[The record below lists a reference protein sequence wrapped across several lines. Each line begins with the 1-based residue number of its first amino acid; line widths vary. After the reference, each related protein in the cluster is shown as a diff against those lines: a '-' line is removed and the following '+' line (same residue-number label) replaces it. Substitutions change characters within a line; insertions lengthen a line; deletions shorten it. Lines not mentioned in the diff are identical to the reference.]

1 MSTEILGRA
10 ASGAEAR
17 TLRIELIKTL
27 YTQQPT
33 VLIASILNAA
43 IVTFVVWD
51 VVPRPWPAL
60 WLALICA
67 VALAQV
73 ALWRYRR
80 QPEFEDSAS
89 LLVAAALAHGIVW
102 GAAGVMF
109 FTPGIVIYQVFLA
122 FVIGGMCAGAAAALS
137 TYMPAFYAF
146 LVPSIAPLIV
156 RLLIE
161 GETVPFAMGLL
172 LTLFCGA
179 MLVLARNL
187 NGAIT
192 GSIKL
197 RLEKE
202 ALAAALAGRQVKLE
216 REVVENAARLGAVV
230 NDAPVV
236 LWAIDKE
243 GTVTLSEGK
252 GLEAL
257 GQRSAD
263 RVGRSIFDIYRD
275 NPQVVRNVRRV
286 LAGEQFTDVLDL
298 GGVVFTD
305 SYYPLR
311 DANGE
316 IEGAMGVGIDVTAQ
330 WAAEESAQQHLQRL
344 ATILEAAG
352 DGILSI
358 NERGIIGDANPAAG
372 RMYGTSAE
380 QLRGTPVTE
389 LLPPEDREDVARMF
403 AEYAKT
409 GNAKVAGRGPQE
421 RLGQKRDGSTF
432 PVEIVVERVSLGA
445 EPGFVAIARD
455 VTERHRAAQEFRE
468 SEARFRTLFEQAP
481 VMMHSLD
488 RQGRL
493 LDVNGVWLETMGYTR
508 EEVVG
513 RPATEFQTPES
524 RAHAESVTFPQFLES
539 GQIIDAAHVFVA
551 KDGET
556 VDVLLS
562 AFSERDA
569 EGEVVRSIAV
579 LINVTERKHAE
590 EVLRQSEERY
600 RRLVEI
606 SPHGI
611 RETDLNGTFTFSNPA
626 HHKILGCAQGEVPG
640 MTLWDFVESE
650 SEKAESKRQVAYLVK
665 EQPPPTRYVARIK
678 SKDGRDVDIEAD
690 WNYKRDETGRLEG
703 FVAVVTDV
711 TERTRNEHEREETQF
726 LLRAMTEGATDGI
739 WIKDLQGRY
748 RMFNAAGA
756 RLLGIDS
763 TDIIGKDDTEVFP
776 AELARSIMADDREIL
791 ESGTPRT
798 IEEVH
803 VVAGVA
809 RTLRTTK
816 GPCRDDEGR
825 FVGVIGVVQDITE
838 RLEAGKELEESEER
852 YRSLVELSPDAIV
865 VHRGG
870 RFVFANSAAATLFG
884 ADQASDLVGRS
895 NLDLVHPDF
904 RDLARKRTEQA
915 ISGRVPDLEMKRIR
929 LDGAEFWCEARGGKI
944 TFQGEPAV
952 LGILRDISERMRA
965 EEALKESEERY
976 RQLVE
981 LSRDAVFVDTGGEF
995 VFANTAAV
1003 GLFGAAHAEDLLGKR
1018 TLDFVHP
1025 DSRDLARTRSARYER
1040 GEEPAFTVLRYRRV
1054 DGSEFY
1060 GEVAGKAFSYGGAPS
1075 LQVVVRDVSEHS
1087 EVWMRGV
1094 MENVADGLVTIDGS
1108 GRIESFNPAAEAT
1121 FGYRA
1126 EEMISRN
1133 VRELMTA
1140 ADKDRHDG
1148 YLQRYRETGKGAIIG
1163 VGTREVAA
1171 RRKDGSVFAMEL
1183 AVAEMTVR
1191 GQRRFIGSMRDI
1203 TERKRTEAA
1212 LTVAKEE
1219 AEVANRVKSEFLAN
1233 TSHELRTPL
1242 NAIIGFA
1249 DMMSGGYVGALN
1261 ARQAE
1266 YVSDIRASG
1275 GALLELIN
1283 DILDLSPL
1291 SARTVPFTWR
1301 SKTTV
1306 SASPKRTRPW

>member
-372 RMYGTSAE
+372 PCTA
-380 QLRGTPVTE
+380 
-389 LLPPEDREDVARMF
+389 PPPNSFVGPRSPNCCRPRTAKMLHGCSPSTRRRATRRWQEEAHRNGWVRSGMDRPFRWKSSSNVCRWARS
-403 AEYAKT
+403 
-409 GNAKVAGRGPQE
+409 PD
-421 RLGQKRDGSTF
+421 LS
-432 PVEIVVERVSLGA
+432 P
-445 EPGFVAIARD
+445 
-455 VTERHRAAQEFRE
+455 
-468 SEARFRTLFEQAP
+468 
-481 VMMHSLD
+481 
-488 RQGRL
+488 
-493 LDVNGVWLETMGYTR
+493 
-508 EEVVG
+508 
-513 RPATEFQTPES
+513 S
-524 RAHAESVTFPQFLES
+524 RAM
-539 GQIIDAAHVFVA
+539 
-551 KDGET
+551 
-556 VDVLLS
+556 
-562 AFSERDA
+562 
-569 EGEVVRSIAV
+569 
-579 LINVTERKHAE
+579 
-590 EVLRQSEERY
+590 
-600 RRLVEI
+600 
-606 SPHGI
+606 SP
-611 RETDLNGTFTFSNPA
+611 
-626 HHKILGCAQGEVPG
+626 
-640 MTLWDFVESE
+640 
-650 SEKAESKRQVAYLVK
+650 
-665 EQPPPTRYVARIK
+665 
-678 SKDGRDVDIEAD
+678 
-690 WNYKRDETGRLEG
+690 
-703 FVAVVTDV
+703 
-711 TERTRNEHEREETQF
+711 
-726 LLRAMTEGATDGI
+726 
-739 WIKDLQGRY
+739 
-748 RMFNAAGA
+748 
-756 RLLGIDS
+756 
-763 TDIIGKDDTEVFP
+763 
-776 AELARSIMADDREIL
+776 
-791 ESGTPRT
+791 SGTAPR
-798 IEEVH
+798 
-803 VVAGVA
+803 
-809 RTLRTTK
+809 K
-816 GPCRDDEGR
+816 
-825 FVGVIGVVQDITE
+825 
-838 RLEAGKELEESEER
+838 S
-852 YRSLVELSPDAIV
+852 
-865 VHRGG
+865 
-870 RFVFANSAAATLFG
+870 
-884 ADQASDLVGRS
+884 
-895 NLDLVHPDF
+895 
-904 RDLARKRTEQA
+904 
-915 ISGRVPDLEMKRIR
+915 SGR
-929 LDGAEFWCEARGGKI
+929 AR
-944 TFQGEPAV
+944 
-952 LGILRDISERMRA
+952 R
-965 EEALKESEERY
+965 
-976 RQLVE
+976 
-981 LSRDAVFVDTGGEF
+981 
-995 VFANTAAV
+995 
-1003 GLFGAAHAEDLLGKR
+1003 
-1018 TLDFVHP
+1018 
-1025 DSRDLARTRSARYER
+1025 
-1040 GEEPAFTVLRYRRV
+1040 
-1054 DGSEFY
+1054 
-1060 GEVAGKAFSYGGAPS
+1060 
-1075 LQVVVRDVSEHS
+1075 
-1087 EVWMRGV
+1087 
-1094 MENVADGLVTIDGS
+1094 GS
-1108 GRIESFNPAAEAT
+1108 GRSSN
-1121 FGYRA
+1121 
-1126 EEMISRN
+1126 
-1133 VRELMTA
+1133 
-1140 ADKDRHDG
+1140 
-1148 YLQRYRETGKGAIIG
+1148 
-1163 VGTREVAA
+1163 
-1171 RRKDGSVFAMEL
+1171 RR
-1183 AVAEMTVR
+1183 R
-1191 GQRRFIGSMRDI
+1191 
-1203 TERKRTEAA
+1203 
-1212 LTVAKEE
+1212 
-1219 AEVANRVKSEFLAN
+1219 
-1233 TSHELRTPL
+1233 
-1242 NAIIGFA
+1242 
-1249 DMMSGGYVGALN
+1249 
-1261 ARQAE
+1261 
-1266 YVSDIRASG
+1266 
-1275 GALLELIN
+1275 
-1283 DILDLSPL
+1283 
-1291 SARTVPFTWR
+1291 
-1301 SKTTV
+1301 
-1306 SASPKRTRPW
+1306 

>member
-1 MSTEILGRA
+1 MPSRSRKLPCGDT
-10 ASGAEAR
+10 GA
-17 TLRIELIKTL
+17 
-27 YTQQPT
+27 
-33 VLIASILNAA
+33 
-43 IVTFVVWD
+43 
-51 VVPRPWPAL
+51 
-60 WLALICA
+60 
-67 VALAQV
+67 
-73 ALWRYRR
+73 

-202 ALAAALAGRQVKLE
+202 ALAAALARSPGEAGGARSSRMQPAWAPWSTTRRSCCGRSTRKE
-216 REVVENAARLGAVV
+216 RLRFPKARGWRR
-230 NDAPVV
+230 
-236 LWAIDKE
+236 WA
-243 GTVTLSEGK
+243 
-252 GLEAL
+252 
-257 GQRSAD
+257 SA
-263 RVGRSIFDIYRD
+263 RPTGWGRSIFDIYRD

-551 KDGET
+551 KGGET

-1094 MENVADGLVTIDGS
+1094 MGERCRRLGDHRRKRPNRILQPRGRS
-1108 GRIESFNPAAEAT
+1108 GRSD
-1121 FGYRA
+1121 
-1126 EEMISRN
+1126 
-1133 VRELMTA
+1133 TA
-1140 ADKDRHDG
+1140 P
-1148 YLQRYRETGKGAIIG
+1148 
-1163 VGTREVAA
+1163 
-1171 RRKDGSVFAMEL
+1171 RR
-1183 AVAEMTVR
+1183 
-1191 GQRRFIGSMRDI
+1191 
-1203 TERKRTEAA
+1203 
-1212 LTVAKEE
+1212 
-1219 AEVANRVKSEFLAN
+1219 
-1233 TSHELRTPL
+1233 
-1242 NAIIGFA
+1242 
-1249 DMMSGGYVGALN
+1249 
-1261 ARQAE
+1261 
-1266 YVSDIRASG
+1266 
-1275 GALLELIN
+1275 
-1283 DILDLSPL
+1283 
-1291 SARTVPFTWR
+1291 
-1301 SKTTV
+1301 
-1306 SASPKRTRPW
+1306 